1 MDRKFLEWVKFEYGY
16 ETIDEILNEFDDIAR
31 NYQLSLNKN
40 STTQIS
46 SPSLSPSQSGD
57 FTLVKYK
64 NSYVFV
70 GNTEPIKQRFKDFGC
85 KWITMADDENHRK
98 GWMFGKS
105 KLEEFKTKFSDLEY
119 SME

>member
-31 NYQLSLNKN
+31 NYQLSLKKN
-40 STTQIS
+40 LTTPIF
-46 SPSLSPSQSGD
+46 SPLQAASGD

-70 GNTEPIKQRFKDFGC
+70 GNTESIMQRFKDFGC

-105 KLEEFKTKFSDLEY
+105 KLEEFKTTFSDLEY
-119 SME
+119 SLE